1 MWAYVRDSRTK
12 RKIREEIKNKN
23 RVNKYSVLKYKKD
36 SRLIT
41 GEKKKLS
48 FLHQNYITLMQY
60 SVINSSYIKAFWDV
74 MFVKWEI
81 KSYSEINMK

>member
-41 GEKKKLS
+41 GEKKKTQFFTPELYYTHAI
-48 FLHQNYITLMQY
+48 FC
-60 SVINSSYIKAFWDV
+60 D
-74 MFVKWEI
+74 
-81 KSYSEINMK
+81 